1 MRVTMAKSEEM
12 ARSLRG
18 LRRFKGV
25 PGNRYRI
32 IFPVDADGNEYLFA
46 TPAHQ
51 INLGKIRGRARCI
64 KDYIPDGD
72 IIDKTTGKP
81 KWDGSCPYCEVMQL
95 FAKIRNMKMEQFKA
109 ENPEATDKEQKEYY
123 KELSQSQPAGR
134 VELQR
139 GFLVAVIQTDAT
151 GKTPVMVDGKPAFD
165 IMFLPMTENQFS
177 KKFRDNVLFQI
188 DNKLDF
194 TEVFFT
200 FPEGDQMQSA
210 KDLSMSLVV
219 GQSLVTEELKKD
231 IIEQIESLDLNTIE
245 DKVLSFKPETLAEI
259 NRKLEPVQNRL
270 TSGLTDEE
278 KENLA
283 TQLASSAVVIDEE
296 DIAKLAEGFD
306 DDISEE
312 DTDEEDLP

>member
-1 MRVTMAKSEEM
+1 MRVTMTKSDEM

-32 IFPVDADGNEYLFA
+32 IFPVDAEGNEYLFA
-46 TPAHQ
+46 EPAHQ
-51 INLGKIRGRARCI
+51 INLDRIRGRARCI
-64 KDYIPDGD
+64 KDYIPEGD
-72 IIDKTTGKP
+72 IIDKTSGKP

-95 FAKIRNMKMEQFKA
+95 FAKIRNIKMEQYKA
-109 ENPEATDKEQKEYY
+109 ENPDATDKQQKEYY

-194 TEVFFT
+194 TEVFFNY
-200 FPEGDQMQSA
+200 PEGDQMQSA
-210 KDLSMSLVV
+210 KELGMSLVV

-231 IIEQIESLDLNTIE
+231 IIEQIESIDLETIE

-270 TSGLTDEE
+270 TDGLTDEE
-278 KENLA
+278 KENLV
-283 TQLASSAVVIDEE
+283 TQLASNAVVIDEE
-296 DIAKLAEGFD
+296 DITKLAEGFD
-306 DDISEE
+306 DDVSEE
-312 DTDEEDLP
+312 EPDGEDLP